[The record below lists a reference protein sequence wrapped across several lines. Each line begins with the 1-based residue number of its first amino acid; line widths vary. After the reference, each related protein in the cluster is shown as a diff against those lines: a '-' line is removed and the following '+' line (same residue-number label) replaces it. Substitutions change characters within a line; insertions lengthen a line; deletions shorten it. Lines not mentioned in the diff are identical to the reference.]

1 VNITVRHG
9 ELLHEAADL
18 AILLSCE
25 GDSLPEAVTGLIE
38 VNDFR
43 GRAKQTLLLYP
54 RSEGGPKRLLLLGL
68 GQRDKLSAD
77 GLRQAAAIAVQQ
89 SRSLQVGALMLG
101 VNGELPLST
110 EMVAQALAEGLEL
123 GAYRYLRFKTGLNEE
138 QSFAVET
145 ATIMVA
151 DEEEAARTGAQVG
164 EIVGHA
170 VSFARDLVN
179 APGAVLTP
187 AAMADEAVAL
197 GKRLD
202 LKVTVLDKAQLL
214 EQGFGG
220 IIAVGQGSANEPRFI
235 VMEYGAPADDRPTIC
250 LVGKGLSFD
259 AGGLSLKPAEFMTT
273 MKSDMGGAAAVFGA
287 MQALAELKLP
297 LHVVGLIGS
306 AENMPSGT
314 AFRPDD
320 VITTLSGKTIEV
332 LNTDAEGRIV
342 LADALHYAQQ
352 YKPAAIVELST
363 LTGAIIIA
371 LGSHAIGL
379 MSTNQD
385 LADRLSRAGE
395 ASAERVWQLP
405 LWDEYHEMIK
415 SEIADLKNIGGRPAG
430 SITAGAF
437 LAAFAGEYPFA
448 HLDIAGTAF
457 AEKPAKPY
465 HASGGTGVGVRLLT
479 EFLRGYTG

>member
-1 VNITVRHG
+1 
-9 ELLHEAADL
+9 
-18 AILLSCE
+18 
-25 GDSLPEAVTGLIE
+25 
-38 VNDFR
+38 
-43 GRAKQTLLLYP
+43 
-54 RSEGGPKRLLLLGL
+54 
-68 GQRDKLSAD
+68 
-77 GLRQAAAIAVQQ
+77 
-89 SRSLQVGALMLG
+89 
-101 VNGELPLST
+101 
-110 EMVAQALAEGLEL
+110 
-123 GAYRYLRFKTGLNEE
+123 
-138 QSFAVET
+138 
-145 ATIMVA
+145 
-151 DEEEAARTGAQVG
+151 
-164 EIVGHA
+164 
-170 VSFARDLVN
+170 
-179 APGAVLTP
+179 
-187 AAMADEAVAL
+187 
-197 GKRLD
+197 
-202 LKVTVLDKAQLL
+202 
-214 EQGFGG
+214 
-220 IIAVGQGSANEPRFI
+220 
-235 VMEYGAPADDRPTIC
+235 
-250 LVGKGLSFD
+250 
-259 AGGLSLKPAEFMTT
+259 
-273 MKSDMGGAAAVFGA
+273 
-287 MQALAELKLP
+287 
-297 LHVVGLIGS
+297 
-306 AENMPSGT
+306 MPSGT